1 MKSLI
6 ILHMQDEI
14 GLALNQGPFSFF
26 RPPGLETPA
35 GLRSGVVKDNML
47 YALGAY
53 SGMLYSFLLP
63 QLSLVCCRS
72 CVGRY
77 PFKLQLE
84 GDNFYIACAD
94 SDTVH
99 MLSLKEGEHRFS
111 YHTGGYLTAMAVS
124 PKFCMLCTSNTR
136 RLFLLSSSQLY
147 PIREM
152 ALPLQPNCAIY
163 DEEKDIFYICGT
175 AEDGIQ
181 GELCIF
187 SGEGELLKLCQTG
200 SVPVDMALYREQLLI
215 SCSGQDVIA
224 LHMRGDGRTL
234 GWIKGPVMPDRL
246 AICPQTSR
254 LYVSSQ
260 LEDIVEIID
269 INGRKSLYCLK
280 TAREPS
286 AIIIYP

>member
-26 RPPGLETPA
+26 RPTGLETPA

-187 SGEGELLKLCQTG
+187 SGEGELLGCAKRAAFLWIW
-200 SVPVDMALYREQLLI
+200 LYIEN
-215 SCSGQDVIA
+215 SCLSPAQDRTVIA
-224 LHMRGDGRTL
+224 LHIARYGRTL
-234 GWIKGPVMPDRL
+234 AG
-246 AICPQTSR
+246 
-254 LYVSSQ
+254 
-260 LEDIVEIID
+260 
-269 INGRKSLYCLK
+269 
-280 TAREPS
+280 
-286 AIIIYP
+286 